1 MITCDFCKKE
11 FTAKYLLTR
20 HQKTTKYCL
29 LLQDKNKLIVENQEN
44 KNQENK
50 NQENKNQEEKEIKKK
65 FNCEYC
71 SKEVSS
77 KQNLNKHLEICQMK
91 EMVNKNIYNELKT
104 TYENL
109 KINYTKMEEEYTS
122 LKDIRTDNIKINIF
136 LKNLKEEYNK
146 LKFENQKLEYII
158 ETEKE
163 RNREKDTQIIELK
176 EQLEKITMKAIDKP
190 TSINTNKINTTYN
203 QLNNYISQENI
214 DKKIAHKFTDKY
226 ITNGMK
232 GIAQFVYDHIIT
244 LEDGNVIYACYD
256 VSRKIF
262 KYKDSNGNEVKDPK
276 AKKLIKMLKPG
287 LTKQTDILYN
297 YFSEEYDFLN
307 ELKDSKELDKDDESH
322 MCKIKFLKDKALE
335 IGLEINT
342 MEENHTFGN
351 ELVSLTV

>member
-11 FTAKYLLTR
+11 FSAKYLLTR

-29 LLQDKNKLIVENQEN
+29 LLQDKNKLTVEKNEENEEN
-44 KNQENK
+44 KK
-50 NQENKNQEEKEIKKK
+50 NDIEKEIKKK
-65 FNCEYC
+65 FNCEHC
-71 SKEVSS
+71 FKEMSS
-77 KQNLNKHLEICQMK
+77 KQNLNKHLEICQLK
-91 EMVNKNIYNELKT
+91 EMVSKIKYTELQNL
-104 TYENL
+104 YDIL
-109 KINYTKMEEEYTS
+109 KINYSKIEDEYNT

-158 ETEKE
+158 ETEKD
-163 RNREKDTQIIELK
+163 RNREKDVQISELK

-297 YFSEEYDFLN
+297 YFAEEYDFLN
-307 ELKDSKELDKDDESH
+307 ELKDSKELDKEDENH

-342 MEENHTFGN
+342 MEENHAFGN

>member
-29 LLQDKNKLIVENQEN
+29 LLQDKNKQNV
-44 KNQENK
+44 
-50 NQENKNQEEKEIKKK
+50 EKENVEKENVEKEKDLKKK
-65 FNCEYC
+65 FNCEHC
-71 SKEVSS
+71 SKDMSS

-91 EMVNKNIYNELKT
+91 EMVSKVKYNELHNA
-104 TYENL
+104 YDIL
-109 KINYTKMEEEYTS
+109 KINYNKLEDDHTT

-158 ETEKE
+158 ETEKD
-163 RNREKDTQIIELK
+163 RNREKDNQIFELK

-244 LEDGNVIYACYD
+244 LEDGNIVYACYD
-256 VSRKIF
+256 VSRKMF
-262 KYKDSNGNEVKDPK
+262 KYKDSNGNEIKDPK
-276 AKKLIKMLKPG
+276 ANKLIKMLKPG

-297 YFSEEYDFLN
+297 YFAEEYDFLN
-307 ELKDSKELDKDDESH
+307 ELKDSKELDKEDQNQLY
-322 MCKIKFLKDKALE
+322 KIKFLKDKALE

-342 MEENHTFGN
+342 MEENHKFGN
-351 ELVSLTV
+351 ELANLTV

>member
-29 LLQDKNKLIVENQEN
+29 LLQDKNKLRV
-44 KNQENK
+44 
-50 NQENKNQEEKEIKKK
+50 EEKEEKEEKDLKKK
-65 FNCEYC
+65 FNCEHC
-71 SKEVSS
+71 SKEMSS

-91 EMVNKNIYNELKT
+91 DMVSKLKYNELQNMYDT
-104 TYENL
+104 L
-109 KINYTKMEEEYTS
+109 KINHDKLEEEYIT

-158 ETEKE
+158 ETEKD
-163 RNREKDTQIIELK
+163 RNREKDNQIIELK

-244 LEDGNVIYACYD
+244 LEDGNIIYACYD
-256 VSRKIF
+256 VSRKMF

-276 AKKLIKMLKPG
+276 ATKLIKMLKPG

-297 YFSEEYDFLN
+297 YFAEEYDFLN
-307 ELKDSKELDKDDESH
+307 ELKDSKELDKEDQNQLY
-322 MCKIKFLKDKALE
+322 KIKFLKDKALE

-342 MEENHTFGN
+342 MEENHKFGN
-351 ELVSLTV
+351 ELANLTV

>member
-1 MITCDFCKKE
+1 MI
-11 FTAKYLLTR
+11 
-20 HQKTTKYCL
+20 
-29 LLQDKNKLIVENQEN
+29 LQDKIKLDNEKKKKEEEN
-44 KNQENK
+44 
-50 NQENKNQEEKEIKKK
+50 EINEMKKK
-65 FNCEYC
+65 FNCIHC
-71 SKEVSS
+71 LKEISS
-77 KQNLNKHLEICQMK
+77 KQNLKKHLEICQMK
-91 EMVNKNIYNELKT
+91 EMVSKNTYNELK
-104 TYENL
+104 NL
-109 KINYTKMEEEYTS
+109 YDILKTNYNKIDEDYTI
-122 LKDIRTDNIKINIF
+122 LKDVRTDNIKINIF

-158 ETEKE
+158 DTEKE
-163 RNREKDTQIIELK
+163 RTREKDIQIIELK

-190 TSINTNKINTTYN
+190 TSINATKINATYN

-276 AKKLIKMLKPG
+276 ATKLIKMLKPG

-297 YFSEEYDFLN
+297 YLSEEYDFLN
-307 ELKDSKELDKDDESH
+307 ELKDSKELDKEDENH
-322 MCKIKFLKDKALE
+322 MYKIKFLKDKALE

-342 MEENHTFGN
+342 MGENHKFGN
-351 ELVSLTV
+351 ELASLTV

>member
-11 FTAKYLLTR
+11 FNAKYLLTR

-29 LLQDKNKLIVENQEN
+29 ILQDKINRKNVEI
-44 KNQENK
+44 KNDEK
-50 NQENKNQEEKEIKKK
+50 KEKENENDNENKKK

-71 SKEVSS
+71 FKEISS
-77 KQNLNKHLEICQMK
+77 KQNWKKHIDICQMK
-91 EMVNKNIYNELKT
+91 DMVSKNTYNELKNL
-104 TYENL
+104 YDNL
-109 KINYTKMEEEYTS
+109 KINYTKIEDENES

-158 ETEKE
+158 DTEKD
-163 RNREKDTQIIELK
+163 RNKEKDIQIIELK

-214 DKKIAHKFTDKY
+214 DKKIAYKFTDKY

-244 LEDGNVIYACYD
+244 LEDGNIIYACYD
-256 VSRKIF
+256 VSRKMF

-276 AKKLIKMLKPG
+276 ATKLIKMLKPG

-307 ELKDSKELDKDDESH
+307 ELKDSKELDKEDETH

-335 IGLEINT
+335 IGIEINT
-342 MEENHTFGN
+342 MEENHKFGN
-351 ELVSLTV
+351 ELANLTV